1 MTKQFLEFVG
11 CIEKCLRIL
20 KPGYTFTSDDE
31 KISFVKEYV
40 NLTDYVEEFSS
51 SDPIYLNN
59 QIGLIPFCETATA
72 LTLTKKSAK
81 Q

>member
-31 KISFVKEYV
+31 KISFVKVKDNFPNKPLKSFYSKCEQPAIVEY
-40 NLTDYVEEFSS
+40 LS
-51 SDPIYLNN
+51 SDSQYIHR
-59 QIGLIPFCETATA
+59 
-72 LTLTKKSAK
+72 KH
-81 Q
+81 